1 MNNYRVE
8 KRSVQEILL
17 PDAEAEIPPVPTG
30 RGGGGPEPEMVL
42 LSKIIKEFND
52 LFGNID
58 WENSDRVIK
67 LITETI
73 PSQVAEDAAFQNAS
87 QNSDNQN
94 ARVEH
99 SRVLQRVMTSV
110 LNDDMTLFKQYTDNE
125 DFKRWMV
132 NEVFDRAR
140 TQAEAR

>member
-1 MNNYRVE
+1 
-8 KRSVQEILL
+8 
-17 PDAEAEIPPVPTG
+17 
-30 RGGGGPEPEMVL
+30 MVL
-42 LSKIIKEFND
+42 LSTIIKEFND

-73 PSQVAEDAAFQNAS
+73 PSRVAEDAAFQNAL